1 MLRRI
6 EFAVRSLLSFL
17 SRLVSIEQ
25 AEPSHRSQDSTGPL
39 VDLFLAY
46 LAVREGLPQRVAEQP
61 ALVHIRQRCGEGNRR
76 GIDRVGQG
84 LGGRQLLEGDAR
96 HLQIEART
104 CGTNGALGAP
114 PVRED
119 EA

>member
-1 MLRRI
+1 MVGRI
-6 EFAVRSLLSFL
+6 EFAVRPFL
-17 SRLVSIEQ
+17 PFVRCFVSIEQ
-25 AEPSHRSQDSTGPL
+25 AEPIHRSQDSTCLL
-39 VDLFLAY
+39 VDFFLAY
-46 LAVREGLPQRVAEQP
+46 VVGLKDFPQRVAEQP
-61 ALVHIRQRCGEGNRR
+61 ALVHVRQRRGELDSR
-76 GIDRVGQG
+76 GVDRVGQRV
-84 LGGRQLLEGDAR
+84 GGRQLLEGTAG